1 MIRTQIFAGLLCC
14 GMPTAMLAQAMTQ
27 EELRQEITKEL
38 DAWRAALEAAEA
50 APPPGSVADVSA
62 RIQSL
67 QMRGGTG
74 PLGALSAKIEQT
86 LRDQA
91 AGWRF
96 VPLAAPAPSPAPAPP
111 KQDETVD
118 IAANPPSTVSAES
131 SDAAALQQNDASVLP
146 SNTAETAL
154 ERLLSLPNAVLAR
167 ADGQRIELPPFSIL
181 RVLGRNAEGILVDA
195 DANGEGIV
203 REDATE
209 EWNSMLVM
217 QYAPLGGRER
227 VLFFDSPEPLRAL
240 LDSHLMGTQQVE
252 TLYDQVQADAHDRDS
267 IVAIEPARPVDAGS
281 RPYFMPIID
290 HRADQFADDNE
301 TPVFLLQLA
310 AVNLQTTSRVQPMQ
324 PAEQEKQAEAELI
337 RDLRAGVVFAI
348 DSTISMGPHI
358 DDTKAFM
365 RTMRQYLSQEADPDK
380 FGFGIVGYRDNTAPN
395 QRIGYTTRPIL
406 PLQPVTSS
414 AFESALGSLVPSDVS
429 TKDWREDAFAG
440 LQDAIEGT
448 DWNGYDARFVVLIT
462 DAGPRSIGDALAR
475 DARLGP
481 QSIATMANQRGISL
495 VILHILSDAG
505 RSDHASAQSAY
516 NTAARAIAGKVPRY
530 FVLQESN
537 TTQLSVTFAET
548 ALTLGNAMRDASQGR
563 AISAESSAAFTFDP
577 LLRELETPGGAVAVE
592 NDDASRLVASA
603 FETEIFR
610 FQQEYLGRREGG
622 IAPDFYRAW
631 VADRDLINPD
641 TPSMQVKVLLTRAQL
656 GDLARR
662 LGDIIRQLENKEMGA
677 RDAFAQI
684 AASSGRAA
692 YDPEMSIADFL
703 PSYIADLPYGSTF
716 MRLTAD
722 QWNDLGGQQQ
732 DELLD
737 QVRDRTRGFEAINRS
752 AAGWLPLP
760 GRSASEEV
768 YPLDLAELP

>member
-1 MIRTQIFAGLLCC
+1 MIRSRIFAGLLCC
-14 GMPTAMLAQAMTQ
+14 AVPAVALSQDMSPD
-27 EELRQEITKEL
+27 ELRREIIKEL
-38 DAWRAALEAAEA
+38 DTWSAALDAAEA
-50 APPPGSVADVSA
+50 APPAGSVADVSA
-62 RIQSL
+62 RIRSL
-67 QMRGGTG
+67 QSRGETG
-74 PLGALSAKIEQT
+74 PLGELSARIEQA
-86 LRDQA
+86 LREQSVGWSFLVPQA
-91 AGWRF
+91 P
-96 VPLAAPAPSPAPAPP
+96 VPNPVPVPSPGDQTSSNGG
-111 KQDETVD
+111 K
-118 IAANPPSTVSAES
+118 PSTPTPDVSEDTRPLPEAQPALLS
-131 SDAAALQQNDASVLP
+131 SD
-146 SNTAETAL
+146 TAETAP
-154 ERLLSLPNAVLAR
+154 ERLLSLPKAVLWR
-167 ADGQRIELPPFSIL
+167 ADGQRIELPPFTIL
-181 RVLGRNAEGILVDA
+181 RVLGRSADGIRVDA
-195 DANGEGIV
+195 GANGEGIV
-203 REDATE
+203 AEDATE

-227 VLFFDSPEPLRAL
+227 VLFFDEPGPLGQL
-240 LDSHLMGTQQVE
+240 LDSHLAGTQQIE
-252 TLYDQVQADAHDRDS
+252 ALYAGVKAENYDPDT
-267 IVAIEPARPVDAGS
+267 IVAIEPARPVDAGT
-281 RPYFMPIID
+281 RPYFMPIIN
-290 HRADQFADDNE
+290 HRADRFEDDNE

-310 AVNLQTTSRVQPMQ
+310 AVNLQTTSRVEAALPI
-324 PAEQEKQAEAELI
+324 EQKQQAEADMI
-337 RDLRAGVVFAI
+337 RDLRAGIVFAI

-358 DDTKAFM
+358 DDTKTFM
-365 RTMRQYLSQEADPDK
+365 RTMRQYLSEQADPEK
-380 FGFGIVGYRDNTAPN
+380 FGFGLVGYRDNMGPN
-395 QRIGYTTRPIL
+395 QGIGYTTRPIL

-414 AFESALGSLVPSDVS
+414 TFEMALGDLLPSDVS

-448 DWNGYDARFVVLIT
+448 DWSGYDARFVVLIT

-495 VILHILSDAG
+495 VILHILSEAG
-505 RSDHASAQSAY
+505 RSDHASAQLAY
-516 NTAARAIAGKVPRY
+516 NTAARSIAGKVPRY
-530 FVLQESN
+530 YVLQETN
-537 TTQLSVTFAET
+537 KTRLSATFAAT

-563 AISAESSAAFTFDP
+563 AIAVDSVAGFTFDP
-577 LLRELETPGGAVAVE
+577 LLRELETPGGAFAVE
-592 NDDASRLVASA
+592 NDEASRLVASA

-641 TPSMQVKVLLTRAQL
+641 TPSMLVKVLLTRAQL
-656 GDLARR
+656 GDLSRR

-684 AASSGRAA
+684 ASSSGRAA
-692 YDPEMSIADFL
+692 YDPEMSIGDFL

-737 QVRDRTRGFEAINRS
+737 QVRDRIRGFEAINRS

-760 GRSASEEV
+760 GRTASEEV